1 MASTIAYYII
11 DVSPGMAE
19 EVYDQETERTVSKL
33 DLCKEYVCRK
43 ISPKVC
49 AVFTL
54 GGTHVDW
61 RNGCSSPQIQSG
73 RKTEHAGVMTF
84 GGRKAFHTSLSIS
97 YSCGLDS
104 NGQSVLR
111 QIRKRQT

>member
-19 EVYDQETERTVSKL
+19 EVYDQETGRTVSKL

-49 AVFTL
+49 CAIHL
-54 GGTHVDW
+54 
-61 RNGCSSPQIQSG
+61 SG
-73 RKTEHAGVMTF
+73 K
-84 GGRKAFHTSLSIS
+84 K
-97 YSCGLDS
+97 Y
-104 NGQSVLR
+104 
-111 QIRKRQT
+111 